1 MPALDED
8 TARLVDTFA
17 VASAGRPSVRRF
29 RGLDAPGGPLA
40 GLETGVYRI
49 AAIDPGD
56 SWGGLSEIDLKPG
69 GGILLGGGFVDQSR
83 YGKIRLMTCRTLRP
97 LDLCD
102 ELDRMAPLLA
112 AVVLERY
119 SLYPWMAR
127 EQGFSEMLT
136 PQMIGMVRWIARSH
150 GVPVYLQDS
159 KGTLK
164 EGADA
169 DVTIID
175 PNREWTI
182 DAEQFASKSRNCPF
196 HGWEVTGR
204 ATTTIV
210 GGQVKW
216 SLAKAATK

>member
-83 YGKIRLMTCRTLRP
+83 YGKIRLMTCRTLKP

-136 PQMIGMVRWIARSH
+136 PQMVGMVRWIARSH
-150 GVPVYLQDS
+150 GVPVYLQDA

-164 EGADA
+164 EGRKVAARAGFKMKDRVLGSGKWKYRGPDFDLPGKPHRRDSA
-169 DVTIID
+169 
-175 PNREWTI
+175 
-182 DAEQFASKSRNCPF
+182 A
-196 HGWEVTGR
+196 HGVWWAR
-204 ATTTIV
+204 FSPDSPIR
-210 GGQVKW
+210 
-216 SLAKAATK
+216 